1 MNIVQFKGRRI
12 AQPDYSLGAYREG
25 ELLSELAHKIG
36 HEIGNPLTAIISLG
50 SLLQRVSKDSGG
62 LSNFEKTSSYI
73 DSMVNESWRVGLLNE
88 RMVLLLSSRPNN
100 QELSPVR
107 RVVEKAVQRLQSNS
121 DFADLDPEITLHDE
135 ESTIQIDPGQFQVAI
150 SELLRNAHIESKEVD
165 KPSKI
170 KVSASQNDQGETV
183 VEVSNRFSSPLPEDL
198 SQVFRPFIKG
208 QETKKGSGLGLAVVW
223 SIVEKAGGKLEV
235 EEDRKSG
242 EDTFTTRITVPPSK
256 LVEIELGGSRSS
268 KSSSKPEQS
277 LTPASLPESIRVL
290 VIEDEMM
297 VATAIEKILSV
308 TVGKNAELNTQI
320 MSGTEAV
327 EKIRAGALFHAV
339 LCDINMKGING
350 KEIHQILKQERPEIL
365 DSFAFITGDKSSPDL
380 QSFMKNS
387 GCPWLH
393 KPFETEDLVDLV
405 EKLISN

>member
-12 AQPDYSLGAYREG
+12 AQPDYSLGAYRQG
-25 ELLSELAHKIG
+25 ELLSELVHKIG

-50 SLLQRVSKDSGG
+50 SLLQRVSKDPEG
-62 LSNFEKTSSYI
+62 LSNFEKTGSYI
-73 DSMVNESWRVGLLNE
+73 DSMVKESWRVGLLNE

-107 RVVEKAVQRLQSNS
+107 RVVEKAVQRLQSDS
-121 DFADLDPEITLHDE
+121 DFVDLDPEITLHDE
-135 ESTIQIDPGQFQVAI
+135 ECTIQIDPGQFQVAI

-165 KPSKI
+165 KPSRIKI
-170 KVSASQNDQGETV
+170 SASQNDDGETV
-183 VEVSNRFSSPLPEDL
+183 VEVSNPFSSPLPEDL
-198 SQVFRPFIKG
+198 SQVFRPFVKG

-242 EDTFTTRITVPPSK
+242 KDTFSTRITVPPSK
-256 LVEIELGGSRSS
+256 LVEIELGGSKSS
-268 KSSSKPEQS
+268 KNNNQSDQS
-277 LTPASLPESIRVL
+277 LTPASFPESIRVL

-308 TVGKNAELNTQI
+308 TIGKKAELNTQI
-320 MSGTEAV
+320 LSGKQAV

-339 LCDINMKGING
+339 LCDINMKDING